1 MLSVFERDYLER
13 MLRSFA
19 DANDI
24 GLDISSN
31 PMTDIIH
38 FNFHLDESTICPI
51 AISLSEV
58 SDDIDINELYEIII
72 KRVIYENRWN
82 EMRKHKEERMLVSNE
97 ILEFFNSMEETSSK
111 RLQGNI
117 TTGYHYVDEGESY
130 LPAIQKVIFNDPATI
145 VIWSDGIKTV
155 VKCDCESF
163 DPEKGLAM
171 AIAKRALGNNG
182 NYYETFKK
190 WLPEKPK
197 PVDILQ
203 DMYRS
208 KLKNRRR

>member
-1 MLSVFERDYLER
+1 MISVFDKEHLKS
-13 MLRSFA
+13 MLVTFA

-24 GLDISSN
+24 GIGISSN
-31 PMTDIIH
+31 HMTDNTC
-38 FNFHLDESTICPI
+38 FTFHLDKTTICTI
-51 AISLSEV
+51 YIFWSEVCDDISELFDAISKKVL
-58 SDDIDINELYEIII
+58 
-72 KRVIYENRWN
+72 N
-82 EMRKHKEERMLVSNE
+82 EMRKHKEEHMRVSTE
-97 ILEFFNSMEETSSK
+97 ILKFFNDMEETSSK

-117 TTGYHYVDEGESY
+117 TTGYHYVDEGKPY
-130 LPAIQKVIFNDPATI
+130 LPAIKKVIFNEPATI

-163 DPEKGLAM
+163 DPEKGMAM

-197 PVDILQ
+197 PIDILR
-203 DMYRS
+203 DMYRE
-208 KLKNRRR
+208 KPKKRRR